1 MYIVDK
7 LNTIILTG
15 KGLRRGMLTLHHL
28 NNSRS
33 QRILWLLE
41 ELGVDYEIEHYQ
53 RDSKTNLA
61 PDSLRGVHPL
71 GRSPVLS
78 TPDGA
83 IAESGAIVEYL
94 VHTHAKENFV
104 IPTAGDNRQQYW
116 FWLHFA
122 EGSLMPPL
130 VANLVLEKAREK
142 GSKPFFI
149 KPITNK
155 LIDGILNAYYG
166 PNLAQSLRYV
176 ESYLSRNTWFAGDEP
191 TGADVQMIFPLE
203 SLVASGRARDFS
215 AIQGYVKR
223 VHARPAYR
231 RALEKGGEYAY
242 A

>member
-1 MYIVDK
+1 
-7 LNTIILTG
+7 
-15 KGLRRGMLTLHHL
+15 MLTLHHL

-41 ELGVDYEIEHYQ
+41 ELGVDYNIEHYQ
-53 RDSKTNLA
+53 RDSTTNLA
-61 PDSLRGVHPL
+61 PDSLRAVHPL
-71 GRSPVLS
+71 GRSPVLT
-78 TPDGA
+78 TPEGA

-94 VHTHAKENFV
+94 VRKHGQTYFTSPESGENL
-104 IPTAGDNRQQYW
+104 QQYL

-130 VANLVLEKAREK
+130 VARLVLEKARQK

-176 ESYLSRNTWFAGDEP
+176 ESYLAHHTWFAGEQP

-203 SLVASGRARDFS
+203 SLVASGNAKDFP
-215 AIQGYVKR
+215 AIREYVKR
-223 VHARPAYR
+223 VHARPAYKQ
-231 RALEKGGEYAY
+231 ALEKGGEYAY

>member
-1 MYIVDK
+1 
-7 LNTIILTG
+7 
-15 KGLRRGMLTLHHL
+15 MLTLHHL

-41 ELGVDYEIEHYQ
+41 ELGVEYKIAFYE
-53 RDSKTNLA
+53 RDSQTNLA
-61 PDSLRGVHPL
+61 PDSLRAVHPL
-71 GRSPVLS
+71 GRSPVLT
-78 TPDGA
+78 TPHGA

-94 VHTHAKENFV
+94 VRNHADSGFAVPKDEK
-104 IPTAGDNRQQYW
+104 ALQDYW

-130 VANLVLEKAREK
+130 VANLVLEKARQK

-149 KPITNK
+149 KPITDK
-155 LIDGILNAYYG
+155 LVDGIINAYYG

-176 ESYLSRNTWFAGDEP
+176 ESYLSSNTWFAGDEP
-191 TGADVQMIFPLE
+191 TGADIQMIFPLE
-203 SLVASGRARDFS
+203 SLVASGRADDFA
-215 AIQGYVKR
+215 AIRGYVKR
-223 VHARPAYR
+223 VHERPAYQ

>member
-1 MYIVDK
+1 
-7 LNTIILTG
+7 
-15 KGLRRGMLTLHHL
+15 MLTLHHL

-41 ELGVDYEIEHYQ
+41 ELGVDYNIEHYQ
-53 RDSKTNLA
+53 RDSTTNLA
-61 PDSLRGVHPL
+61 PDSLRAVHPL
-71 GRSPVLS
+71 GRSPVLT
-78 TPDGA
+78 TPEGA

-94 VHTHAKENFV
+94 VRKHGQTHFTSPES
-104 IPTAGDNRQQYW
+104 GESLQQYL

-130 VANLVLEKAREK
+130 VARLVLEKARQK

-176 ESYLSRNTWFAGDEP
+176 ESYLAHHTWFAGEQP

-203 SLVASGRARDFS
+203 SLVASGNAKDFP
-215 AIQGYVKR
+215 AIREYVKR
-223 VHARPAYR
+223 VHARPAYKQ
-231 RALEKGGEYAY
+231 ALEKGGEYAY

>member
-1 MYIVDK
+1 
-7 LNTIILTG
+7 
-15 KGLRRGMLTLHHL
+15 MLTLHHL

-33 QRILWLLE
+33 QRILWLME
-41 ELGVDYEIEHYQ
+41 ELEVDYDIAFYQ
-53 RDSKTNLA
+53 RDSVTNLA
-61 PDSLRGVHPL
+61 PDSLRAVHPL

-78 TPDGA
+78 TPHGA

-94 VHTHAKENFV
+94 VNNYAKDVFV
-104 IPTAGDNRQQYW
+104 TPTEAEALQQYW

-130 VANLVLEKAREK
+130 VANLVLEKARQK

-149 KPITNK
+149 KPITDK
-155 LIDGILNAYYG
+155 LVDGILNAYYG

-176 ESYLSRNTWFAGDEP
+176 ESYLSKNTWFAGDEP

-203 SLVASGRARDFS
+203 SLVASGRAKDFA
-215 AIQGYVKR
+215 AIQSYVKR
-223 VHARPAYR
+223 VHARPAYKA
-231 RALEKGGEYAY
+231 ALEKGGEYAY

>member
-1 MYIVDK
+1 
-7 LNTIILTG
+7 
-15 KGLRRGMLTLHHL
+15 MLTLYHL

-41 ELGVDYEIEHYQ
+41 ELGVEYKIAFYE
-53 RDSKTNLA
+53 RDSQTNLA
-61 PDSLRGVHPL
+61 PDSLRAVHPL
-71 GRSPVLS
+71 GRSPVLT
-78 TPDGA
+78 TPHGA

-94 VHTHAKENFV
+94 VRNHAESGFTVPEEGK
-104 IPTAGDNRQQYW
+104 ALQDYL

-130 VANLVLEKAREK
+130 VANLVLEKARQK

-149 KPITNK
+149 KPITDK
-155 LIDGILNAYYG
+155 LVDGIINAYYG

-176 ESYLSRNTWFAGDEP
+176 ESYLASNTWFAGEEP
-191 TGADVQMIFPLE
+191 TGADIQMIFPLE
-203 SLVASGRARDFS
+203 SLVASGRADDFT
-215 AIQGYVKR
+215 AIRGYVKR
-223 VHARPAYR
+223 VHERPAYQ

>member
-1 MYIVDK
+1 
-7 LNTIILTG
+7 
-15 KGLRRGMLTLHHL
+15 MLTLHHL

-41 ELGVDYEIEHYQ
+41 ELGVDYNIEHYQ
-53 RDSKTNLA
+53 RDSITNLA
-61 PDSLRGVHPL
+61 PESLRAVHPL
-71 GRSPVLS
+71 GRSPVLT
-78 TPDGA
+78 TPEGA

-94 VHTHAKENFV
+94 VRQHGQTNFTSPESGENL
-104 IPTAGDNRQQYW
+104 QQYL

-130 VANLVLEKAREK
+130 VARLVLEKARQK

-176 ESYLSRNTWFAGDEP
+176 ESYLAHHTWFAGEQP

-203 SLVASGRARDFS
+203 SLVASGNAKDFP
-215 AIQGYVKR
+215 AIREYVKR
-223 VHARPAYR
+223 VHARPAYKQ
-231 RALEKGGEYAY
+231 ALEKGGEYAY

>member
-1 MYIVDK
+1 
-7 LNTIILTG
+7 
-15 KGLRRGMLTLHHL
+15 MLTLHHL

-41 ELGVDYEIEHYQ
+41 ELGVEYKIERYQ
-53 RDSKTNLA
+53 RDSVTNLA
-61 PDSLRGVHPL
+61 PDSLRAVHPL

-78 TPDGA
+78 TPNGA
-83 IAESGAIVEYL
+83 IAESGAIIEYL
-94 VHTHAKENFV
+94 IHNHSDSHFKT
-104 IPTAGDNRQQYW
+104 PTEPEALQQYW

-130 VANLVLEKAREK
+130 VANLVLEKARQK

-155 LIDGILNAYYG
+155 LVDGILNAYYG

-176 ESYLSRNTWFAGDEP
+176 ESYLSKSDWFAGDAP

-203 SLVASGRARDFS
+203 SLVASGRAKDFA
-215 AIQGYVKR
+215 AIQSYVKR
-223 VHARPAYR
+223 VHAREAYKA
-231 RALEKGGEYAY
+231 ALEKGGEYAY

>member
-1 MYIVDK
+1 
-7 LNTIILTG
+7 
-15 KGLRRGMLTLHHL
+15 MLTLHHL

-41 ELGVDYEIEHYQ
+41 ELGVDYNIEHYQ
-53 RDSKTNLA
+53 RDSTTNLA
-61 PDSLRGVHPL
+61 PDALRAVHPL
-71 GRSPVLS
+71 GRSPVLT
-78 TPDGA
+78 TPEGA

-94 VHTHAKENFV
+94 VRKYGQTSFTSPESGENL
-104 IPTAGDNRQQYW
+104 QQYL

-130 VANLVLEKAREK
+130 VARLVLEKARQK
-142 GSKPFFI
+142 GAKPFFI

-176 ESYLSRNTWFAGDEP
+176 ESYLAHHTWFAGEQP

-203 SLVASGRARDFS
+203 SLVASGNAKDFP
-215 AIQGYVKR
+215 AIREYVKR
-223 VHARPAYR
+223 VHARPAYKQ
-231 RALEKGGEYAY
+231 ALEKGGEYAY

>member
-1 MYIVDK
+1 
-7 LNTIILTG
+7 
-15 KGLRRGMLTLHHL
+15 MLTLHLL

-41 ELGVDYEIEHYQ
+41 ELGVDYNIEHYQ
-53 RDSKTNLA
+53 RDSITNLA
-61 PDSLRGVHPL
+61 PESLRAVHPL
-71 GRSPVLS
+71 GRSPVLT
-78 TPDGA
+78 TPEGA

-94 VHTHAKENFV
+94 VRQHGQTNFTSPESGENL
-104 IPTAGDNRQQYW
+104 QQYL

-130 VANLVLEKAREK
+130 VARLVLEKARQK

-176 ESYLSRNTWFAGDEP
+176 ESYLAHHTWFAGEQP

-203 SLVASGRARDFS
+203 SLVASGNAKDFP
-215 AIQGYVKR
+215 AIREYVKR
-223 VHARPAYR
+223 VHARPAYKQ
-231 RALEKGGEYAY
+231 ALEKGGEYAY

>member
-1 MYIVDK
+1 
-7 LNTIILTG
+7 
-15 KGLRRGMLTLHHL
+15 MLTLHHL

-41 ELGVDYEIEHYQ
+41 ELGVEYKIERYQ
-53 RDSKTNLA
+53 RDSVTNLA
-61 PDSLRGVHPL
+61 PDSLRAVHPL

-78 TPDGA
+78 TPNGA
-83 IAESGAIVEYL
+83 IAESGAIIEYL
-94 VHTHAKENFV
+94 IHNHSDSHFKT
-104 IPTAGDNRQQYW
+104 PTEPEALQQYW

-130 VANLVLEKAREK
+130 VANLVLEKARQK
-142 GSKPFFI
+142 GSKPIFI

-155 LIDGILNAYYG
+155 LVDGILNAYYG

-176 ESYLSRNTWFAGDEP
+176 ESYLSKNDWFAGDAP

-203 SLVASGRARDFS
+203 SLVASGRAKDFA
-215 AIQGYVKR
+215 AIQSYVKR
-223 VHARPAYR
+223 VHAREAYKA
-231 RALEKGGEYAY
+231 ALEKGGEYAY

>member
-1 MYIVDK
+1 
-7 LNTIILTG
+7 
-15 KGLRRGMLTLHHL
+15 MLTLHHL

-41 ELGVDYEIEHYQ
+41 ELGVEYKIERYQ
-53 RDSKTNLA
+53 RDSVTNLA
-61 PDSLRGVHPL
+61 PDSLRSVHPL

-78 TPDGA
+78 TPHGA
-83 IAESGAIVEYL
+83 IAESGAIIEYL
-94 VHTHAKENFV
+94 ISNHGEAHFQT
-104 IPTAGDNRQQYW
+104 PTEPEALQQYW

-130 VANLVLEKAREK
+130 VANLVLEKARQK

-155 LIDGILNAYYG
+155 LVDGILDAYYR

-176 ESYLSRNTWFAGDEP
+176 ESYLSKNDWFAGDAP

-203 SLVASGRARDFS
+203 SLVASGRAKDFA
-215 AIQGYVKR
+215 AIQSYVKR
-223 VHARPAYR
+223 IHAREAYKA
-231 RALEKGGEYAY
+231 ALEKGGEYAY

>member
-1 MYIVDK
+1 
-7 LNTIILTG
+7 
-15 KGLRRGMLTLHHL
+15 MLTLHHL

-41 ELGVDYEIEHYQ
+41 ELGVDYNIEHYQ
-53 RDSKTNLA
+53 RDSATNLA
-61 PDSLRGVHPL
+61 PESLRAVHPL
-71 GRSPVLS
+71 GRSPVLT

-94 VHTHAKENFV
+94 IRKHGQTSFTSPESGENL
-104 IPTAGDNRQQYW
+104 QQYL

-130 VANLVLEKAREK
+130 VARLVLEKARQK
-142 GSKPFFI
+142 GAKPFFI

-176 ESYLSRNTWFAGDEP
+176 ESYLAHHTWFAGEQP

-203 SLVASGRARDFS
+203 SLVASGNAKDFP
-215 AIQGYVKR
+215 AIREYVKR
-223 VHARPAYR
+223 VHARPAYKQ
-231 RALEKGGEYAY
+231 ALEKGGEYAY

>member
-1 MYIVDK
+1 
-7 LNTIILTG
+7 
-15 KGLRRGMLTLHHL
+15 MLTLHHL

-41 ELGVDYEIEHYQ
+41 ELGVDYNIEHYQ
-53 RDSKTNLA
+53 RDSSTNLA
-61 PDSLRGVHPL
+61 PDSLRAVHPL
-71 GRSPVLS
+71 GRSPVLT
-78 TPDGA
+78 TPEGA

-94 VHTHAKENFV
+94 VRKHGQTHFTSPESGENL
-104 IPTAGDNRQQYW
+104 QQYL

-130 VANLVLEKAREK
+130 VARLVLEKARQK

-176 ESYLSRNTWFAGDEP
+176 ESYLAHHTWFAGEQP

-203 SLVASGRARDFS
+203 SLVASGNAKDFP
-215 AIQGYVKR
+215 AIREYVKR
-223 VHARPAYR
+223 VHARPAYKQ
-231 RALEKGGEYAY
+231 ALEKGGEYAY

>member
-1 MYIVDK
+1 MT
-7 LNTIILTG
+7 LLG
-15 KGLRRGMLTLHHL
+15 SKGSIMLTLHHL

-41 ELGVDYEIEHYQ
+41 ELGVDYNIEHYQ
-53 RDSKTNLA
+53 RDSTTNLA
-61 PDSLRGVHPL
+61 PDSLRAVHPL
-71 GRSPVLS
+71 GRSPVLT
-78 TPDGA
+78 TPEGA

-94 VHTHAKENFV
+94 VRKHGQTHFTSPESGENL
-104 IPTAGDNRQQYW
+104 QQYL

-130 VANLVLEKAREK
+130 VARLVLEKARQK

-176 ESYLSRNTWFAGDEP
+176 ESYLAHHTWFAGEQP

-203 SLVASGRARDFS
+203 SLVASGNAKDFP
-215 AIQGYVKR
+215 AIREYVKR
-223 VHARPAYR
+223 VHARPAYKQ
-231 RALEKGGEYAY
+231 ALEKGGEYAY

>member
-1 MYIVDK
+1 
-7 LNTIILTG
+7 
-15 KGLRRGMLTLHHL
+15 MLTLHHL

-41 ELGVDYEIEHYQ
+41 ELGVEYKIAFYE
-53 RDSKTNLA
+53 RDSQTNLA
-61 PDSLRGVHPL
+61 PDSLRAVHPL
-71 GRSPVLS
+71 GRSPVLT
-78 TPDGA
+78 TPHGA

-94 VHTHAKENFV
+94 VRNHADSGFTVPKDDK
-104 IPTAGDNRQQYW
+104 ALQDYW

-130 VANLVLEKAREK
+130 VANLVLEKARQK

-149 KPITNK
+149 KPITDK
-155 LIDGILNAYYG
+155 LVDGIINAYYG

-176 ESYLSRNTWFAGDEP
+176 ESYLASNTWFAGDEP
-191 TGADVQMIFPLE
+191 TGADIQMIFPLE
-203 SLVASGRARDFS
+203 SLVASGRADDFA
-215 AIQGYVKR
+215 AIRGYVKR
-223 VHARPAYR
+223 VHERPAYQ

>member
-1 MYIVDK
+1 
-7 LNTIILTG
+7 
-15 KGLRRGMLTLHHL
+15 MLTLHHL

-41 ELGVDYEIEHYQ
+41 ELGVDYNIEHYQ
-53 RDSKTNLA
+53 RDSITNLA
-61 PDSLRGVHPL
+61 PESLRAVHPL
-71 GRSPVLS
+71 GRSPVLT
-78 TPDGA
+78 TPEGA

-94 VHTHAKENFV
+94 VRQHGQTNFTSPESGENL
-104 IPTAGDNRQQYW
+104 QQYL

-130 VANLVLEKAREK
+130 VARLVLEKARQK

-176 ESYLSRNTWFAGDEP
+176 ESYLAHHTWFAGEQP
-191 TGADVQMIFPLE
+191 TGAYVQMIFPLE
-203 SLVASGRARDFS
+203 SLVASGNAKDFP
-215 AIQGYVKR
+215 AIREYVKR
-223 VHARPAYR
+223 VHARPAYKQ
-231 RALEKGGEYAY
+231 ALEKGGEYAY

>member
-1 MYIVDK
+1 
-7 LNTIILTG
+7 
-15 KGLRRGMLTLHHL
+15 MLTLHHL

-41 ELGVDYEIEHYQ
+41 ELGVEYKIERYQ
-53 RDSKTNLA
+53 RDSVTNLA
-61 PDSLRGVHPL
+61 PDSLRAVHPL

-78 TPDGA
+78 TPNGA
-83 IAESGAIVEYL
+83 IAESGAIIEYL
-94 VHTHAKENFV
+94 IHNHSDSHFKT
-104 IPTAGDNRQQYW
+104 PTEPEALQQYW

-130 VANLVLEKAREK
+130 VANLVLEKARQK

-155 LIDGILNAYYG
+155 LVDGILNAYYG

-176 ESYLSRNTWFAGDEP
+176 ESYLSKNDWFAGDAP

-203 SLVASGRARDFS
+203 SLVASGRAKDFA
-215 AIQGYVKR
+215 AIQSYVKR
-223 VHARPAYR
+223 VHGREAYKA
-231 RALEKGGEYAY
+231 ALEKGGEYAY

>member
-1 MYIVDK
+1 
-7 LNTIILTG
+7 
-15 KGLRRGMLTLHHL
+15 MLTLHHL

-94 VHTHAKENFV
+94 VHTHAKEHFV
-104 IPTAGDNRQQYW
+104 MPTAGEDRQQYW

-176 ESYLSRNTWFAGDEP
+176 ESYLSRNTWFAGEAP
-191 TGADVQMIFPLE
+191 TGADIQMIFPLE

-223 VHARPAYR
+223 VHARPAYQ

>member
-1 MYIVDK
+1 
-7 LNTIILTG
+7 
-15 KGLRRGMLTLHHL
+15 MLTLHHL

-41 ELGVDYEIEHYQ
+41 ELGVEYKIAFYE
-53 RDSKTNLA
+53 RDSQTNLA
-61 PDSLRGVHPL
+61 PDSLRAVHPL
-71 GRSPVLS
+71 GRSPVLT
-78 TPDGA
+78 TPHGA

-94 VHTHAKENFV
+94 VRNHAGFTVPEEGK
-104 IPTAGDNRQQYW
+104 ALQDYL

-130 VANLVLEKAREK
+130 VANLVLEKARQK

-149 KPITNK
+149 KPITDK
-155 LIDGILNAYYG
+155 LVDGIINAYYG

-176 ESYLSRNTWFAGDEP
+176 ESYLASNTWFAGEEP
-191 TGADVQMIFPLE
+191 TGADIQMIFPLE
-203 SLVASGRARDFS
+203 SLVASGRADDFT
-215 AIQGYVKR
+215 AIRGYVKR
-223 VHARPAYR
+223 VHERPAYQ

>member
-1 MYIVDK
+1 
-7 LNTIILTG
+7 
-15 KGLRRGMLTLHHL
+15 MLTLHHL

-41 ELGVDYEIEHYQ
+41 ELGVEYKVAFYE
-53 RDSKTNLA
+53 RDSQTNLA
-61 PDSLRGVHPL
+61 PDSLRAIHPL
-71 GRSPVLS
+71 GRSPVLT
-78 TPDGA
+78 TPHGA

-94 VHTHAKENFV
+94 VRNYAESAFSVPEDDK
-104 IPTAGDNRQQYW
+104 ALQDYW

-130 VANLVLEKAREK
+130 VANLVLEKARQK

-149 KPITNK
+149 KPITDK
-155 LIDGILNAYYG
+155 LVDGIINAYYG

-176 ESYLSRNTWFAGDEP
+176 ESYLASHTWFAGEEP
-191 TGADVQMIFPLE
+191 TGADIQMIFPLE
-203 SLVASGRARDFS
+203 SLVASGRADDFA
-215 AIQGYVKR
+215 AIRGYVKR
-223 VHARPAYR
+223 VHERPAYQ